1 MEKIIKRN
9 GRKVA
14 FDQER
19 ITKAVAK
26 AIAAVGDENQALA
39 TRLSDKVVQIIDK
52 EFVSN
57 IPSVEQIQD
66 VVERVLMANGHV
78 KVAKAYILYR
88 RQRHEMRR
96 LKSTFVE
103 VESMVDDYLYQK
115 DWRVRENSNM
125 PFSYSGMMM
134 HISGSIMANYTLDK
148 IYPTEVAD
156 AHRNGDFHIHDLSL
170 GIIGYCSGWSL
181 KQLFMEGFN
190 GVADKVESLPPKHL
204 DTALLQMVNFLGT
217 LQGEWAG
224 AQAFNSVDTYL
235 APFVRKDKLSY
246 DQVKQQIQKFV
257 FNLNIA
263 SRWGGQAPFTN
274 VTFDWVVPSDMAD
287 DPVIIGGKL
296 QSSSYKEYQDEMDI
310 INRAFIEVMTEGDK
324 NGRPFTFPVPT
335 YNITK
340 EFDWDSPNA
349 KLLFDMT
356 AKYGLPYF
364 QNFINSPL
372 DPSDV
377 RSMCCR
383 LRLDLRELRRNTTGG
398 LFGSGDSTGSIGV
411 VTINLPRIGYQAK
424 SEKEFMERLSHLME
438 LAKVSLEIKREVVSK
453 NMEDGLVPF
462 TKRYLGTIRNHF
474 STIGLVGMNEALL
487 NFMGKD
493 IISPEGKEF
502 AAKILKFML
511 AKLQDFQEETGA
523 IFNLEATPAEGT
535 TYRLAKMDKRKYP
548 DIITS
553 GEEAPY
559 YTNSTH
565 LPVGNSLGVLLA
577 LEHQN
582 KLQTLYTGGTVFH
595 IYLGERMPTAEST
608 KNFIKKVA
616 YNTNLPYFTLT
627 PTYSICSEHGYIKG
641 EHFACPAC
649 GLPTEVYTRVVGYF
663 RSVKNWN
670 EGKQE
675 EYKERTEYKTE
686 AVEIGTAEAK
696 KRVLV

>member
-1 MEKIIKRN
+1 MEKILKRS
-9 GRKVA
+9 GEKVD
-14 FDQER
+14 FDQTR
-19 ITKAVAK
+19 ITEAVSK
-26 AIAAVGDENQALA
+26 AIIAVRAENKKLA
-39 TRLSDKVVQIIDK
+39 VKLSDEVVRVIDQ
-52 EFVSN
+52 EFVSD

-66 VVERVLMANGHV
+66 IVERVLMVKGHA

-88 RQRHEMRR
+88 RQRHEMRK

-103 VESMVDDYLYQK
+103 VESMVEDYLYQK
-115 DWRVRENSNM
+115 DWRVKENSNM

-148 IYPTEVAD
+148 IYPIEVAD

-170 GIIGYCSGWSL
+170 GIVGYCSGWSL
-181 KQLFMEGFN
+181 RQLLTEGFN

-246 DQVKQQIQKFV
+246 DQVKQDIQKFV

-274 VTFDWVVPSDMAD
+274 VTFDWVVPNDIAD
-287 DPVIIGGKL
+287 DPVIIGGEL
-296 QSSSYKEYQDEMDI
+296 QSSSYKKYQDEMDM

-364 QNFINSPL
+364 QNFVNSPL

-411 VTINLPRIGYQAK
+411 VTINLPRIGYHAK
-424 SEKEFMERLSHLME
+424 TEKEFMERLSHLMD

-453 NMEDGLVPF
+453 NMDDGLVPF
-462 TKRYLGTIRNHF
+462 TKRYLGTIKNHF
-474 STIGLVGMNEALL
+474 STIGLIGINEALL

-493 IISPEGKEF
+493 IISPEGKAF

-535 TYRLAKMDKRKYP
+535 TYRLAKMDKKKYP
-548 DIITS
+548 EIITA
-553 GEEAPY
+553 GKETPY
-559 YTNSTH
+559 YTNSSH
-565 LPVGNSLGVLLA
+565 LPVDNSLGVLAA

-582 KLQTLYTGGTVFH
+582 QLQTLYTGGTVFH
-595 IYLGERMPTAEST
+595 VYLGERLPTAEST
-608 KNFIKKVA
+608 KNFIRKVA
-616 YNTNLPYFTLT
+616 YKTNLPYFTLT
-627 PTYSICSEHGYIKG
+627 PTYSICSEHGYING
-641 EHFACPAC
+641 EHSSCPVC
-649 GLPTEVYTRVVGYF
+649 GQPTEVYTRVVGYF

-675 EYKERTEYKTE
+675 EYKERTEYRAE
-686 AVEIGTAEAK
+686 AVTIGKAEE
-696 KRVLV
+696 VSV

>member
-1 MEKIIKRN
+1 MEKILKRN
-9 GRKVA
+9 GRKVD

-19 ITKAVAK
+19 ITRAISK
-26 AIAAVGDENQALA
+26 AIAAVGAENRSLA
-39 TRLSDKVVQIIDK
+39 ARLSDKVVQIIEK
-52 EFVSN
+52 EFISN
-57 IPSVEQIQD
+57 MPSVEQIQD

-88 RQRHEMRR
+88 RQRHEMRK

-103 VESMVDDYLYQK
+103 VESIVDDYLYQK

-134 HISGSIMANYTLDK
+134 HVSGSIMANYTLDK
-148 IYPTEVAD
+148 IYPIEVAD

-181 KQLFMEGFN
+181 QQLFMEGFN

-235 APFVRKDKLSY
+235 APFVRKDRLSY

-274 VTFDWVVPSDMAD
+274 VTFDWVVPNDIAD
-287 DPVIIGGKL
+287 NPAIIGGEP
-296 QSSSYKEYQDEMDI
+296 QSSSYKEYQDEMYI

-364 QNFINSPL
+364 QNFVNSPL

-411 VTINLPRIGYQAK
+411 VTINLPRIGYHAK
-424 SEKEFMERLSHLME
+424 TEKEFMERLSHLME

-453 NMEDGLVPF
+453 NMEDGLIPF
-462 TKRYLGTIRNHF
+462 TKRYLGTIKNHF
-474 STIGLVGMNEALL
+474 STIGLIGINEALL

-502 AAKILKFML
+502 AVKILKFML
-511 AKLQDFQEETGA
+511 AKLQDFQEETGS

-535 TYRLAKMDKRKYP
+535 TYRLAKIDKKKYP
-548 DIITS
+548 DIITA
-553 GEEAPY
+553 GEDAPY
-559 YTNSTH
+559 YTNSSH
-565 LPVGNSLGVLLA
+565 LPVNNSLGLLLA

-582 KLQTLYTGGTVFH
+582 ELQTLYTGGTVFH

-627 PTYSICSEHGYIKG
+627 PTYSICSKHGYING
-641 EHFACPAC
+641 EHFSCPVC

-675 EYKERTEYKTE
+675 EFKERTEYR
-686 AVEIGTAEAK
+686 AEAATIGK
-696 KRVLV
+696 AEEIKV